1 MSNPKSRETGPEAS
15 DGDPGRREAILIA
28 AQSIWIHYG
37 FRRTSMEE
45 IAAEAGISRSGLYH
59 HFRNKEAIFRALATA
74 LQEAALQETERV
86 AKAPEW
92 ELEARLVAMLQAKLG
107 RFHALFH
114 DTRHGQELIDESSRL
129 CGEEIAAAHRRY
141 QRLIASVLESAESA
155 GELSLARRG
164 LTPSAAADFLIDCGE
179 GLKGRAAE
187 LAPHAYAE
195 RLEHL
200 VAMALSS
207 WRPAG

>member
-1 MSNPKSRETGPEAS
+1 MSNELRPATLEGE
-15 DGDPGRREAILIA
+15 PGRREAVLAA
-28 AQSIWIHYG
+28 AQAIWIHYG
-37 FRRTSMEE
+37 FRRTSMGE

-86 AKAPEW
+86 AKAPEL

-114 DTRHGQELIDESSRL
+114 DTRHGQELIDESNRL

-141 QRLIASVLESAESA
+141 QRLIASVLEAAESA
-155 GELSLARRG
+155 EELSLARRG

-179 GLKGRAAE
+179 GLKARAAE
-187 LAPHAYAE
+187 LTPKAYAE
-195 RLEHL
+195 RLENL

-207 WRPAG
+207 WRTAGRPAD